1 MNKRSNR
8 KLSPKH
14 SPHLKFKGY
23 LAENKIKQAEIA
35 KLLHLTPVTVNKKI
49 NGSLCFSFP
58 EVELICDTYN
68 ISPNLFLTKRVAQ

>member
-8 KLSPKH
+8 KPNPKH

-23 LAENKIKQAEIA
+23 LIENRIKQAEIA
-35 KLLHLTPVTVNKKI
+35 KLLQITPETVNKKI

-58 EVELICDTYN
+58 EVELICDTYS
-68 ISPNLFLTKRVAQ
+68 ISPNLFLTKKVSQ